1 MKDEEFRELCLLA
14 RLDPEDESLKNLKKD
29 FDRILEYVQH
39 IGNLDTASVSDE
51 YAAEDTR
58 SVVRADVPK
67 PALDPAKIA
76 AIAPDWE
83 SGHFVVPGVIESEG

>member
-14 RLDPEDESLKNLKKD
+14 RLDPEDESLKNLRKD
-29 FDRILEYVQH
+29 FDRIVEYVHH
-39 IGNLDTASVSDE
+39 IGNLDTSAVSDE

-58 SVVRADVPK
+58 SVVRTDTSK
-67 PALDPAKIA
+67 PTLDAAKIA
-76 AIAPDWE
+76 GIAPDWE